1 MSNTQTCGL
10 VAASYELVAQEYYDS
25 ERHPTCSNFREA
37 SLILLRKW
45 RVPILQ
51 SRSICEVGPG
61 RSLVAEFVLS
71 ARGNLD
77 RLVLVDESASMLA
90 FSEKWGDAGATLKIG
105 SAFSLPLPSNA
116 FDLVVSC
123 LGDPYNAL
131 SFWTEVRRVLIPG
144 GTCLFTTPSFDWAH
158 SFRKGGDVA
167 AMDSADFTLLDGTHV
182 QLPSFILSPTEQ
194 ARLIQSAGLTLEQE
208 SHTFVRDLQGLKISP
223 KLLAGRNQD
232 ATVVTGYVAT
242 KR

>member
-61 RSLVAEFVLS
+61 RSLVAEFFLS
-71 ARGNLD
+71 ARDNLD

-90 FSEKWGDAGATLKIG
+90 YSEKWRDAGATLKIG
-105 SAFSLPLPSNA
+105 SAFSLPVPSNA

-123 LGDPYNAL
+123 LGDPYNTF
-131 SFWTEVRRVLIPG
+131 SFWTEVRRVLVPG

-158 SFRKGGDVA
+158 SFRIASDSKY
-167 AMDSADFTLLDGTHV
+167 MESADFELFDGTHI
-182 QLPSFILSPTEQ
+182 QLPSFIRPPADQ
-194 ARLIQSAGLTLEQE
+194 AILIRSAG
-208 SHTFVRDLQGLKISP
+208 
-223 KLLAGRNQD
+223 
-232 ATVVTGYVAT
+232 
-242 KR
+242 